1 MLARL
6 LETEMML
13 AREIEQLINERM
25 ETDIYQS
32 PREVLY
38 EALKL
43 LKERDERLARI
54 RAEVQAC
61 LETPLQ
67 AA

>member
-1 MLARL
+1 
-6 LETEMML
+6 
-13 AREIEQLINERM
+13 M